1 MNIPKGTNK
10 LVSALKVLK
19 EKIMNLEKKKWFE
32 SERWHVIY
40 ITSLFIITA
49 IVLYFAL
56 PHEGR
61 FRYEFQ
67 KGRPWMHATLIAPF
81 DFAIMKSDQAV
92 RQERDSLLLS
102 LTPYYTFQ
110 DSVGKKQI
118 TALSA
123 KIDQITLRENTEI
136 LYSRVVKSKVLTI
149 FEKIYNE
156 GILDQETGTA
166 QPFAGKGELLI
177 VRDNMARKVTP
188 GQLYSLKTA
197 YSEANASL
205 EVLKNSDPDLKLII
219 EKIPTDNFIEA
230 NLTFDH
236 AKTEAEKHKVLENLS
251 TTNGVVQEGERIVS
265 QGDVISPRTYLIL
278 ESLKSVFE
286 KSRGDLTKYY
296 LIVIGKA
303 VFISMLLLTLFLFI
317 YNIRRKLLR
326 SKRDIT
332 FTLVMM
338 VLMIYFCYLINSS
351 NNIPIYIVPF
361 TALALIIR
369 TFLDARL
376 AIFVN
381 TITALIVG
389 FMVPNGYEFV
399 LLSIPAGSIAVISQN
414 NLQRRDQFILTTLII
429 FFVYAFT
436 YIGISLVQE
445 ANLANIDW
453 EMMKWFLINAALTL
467 ITYLMVFVIEK
478 SFGFVSDVT
487 LIELSYSNQ
496 KLLRKLAEE
505 APGTFQH
512 SLQVANLAEE
522 AILRLG
528 GNPLLVRAGAL
539 YHDIGKLTDSQYFT
553 ENQSIGINPHDQH
566 SNEESAR
573 IIIDHVCHGVE
584 LARKH
589 KIPEQIIDFIRTHHG
604 TTKTAYFFTEQKKKG
619 NLKIDESLFTYP
631 GPVPS
636 TRETAVVMLADSI
649 EAASRSLDKK
659 DNVSLKKLIDT
670 IFKQK
675 TEAGQLEYAPLT
687 FRDITLL
694 KEIFLE
700 KLLNIYHVRI
710 TYPQKE
716 V

>member
-1 MNIPKGTNK
+1 
-10 LVSALKVLK
+10 
-19 EKIMNLEKKKWFE
+19 MNLQKRKWFE
-32 SERWHVIY
+32 SERWHTIY
-40 ITSLFIITA
+40 ITSIFIITA

-56 PHEGR
+56 PQEGR

-81 DFAIMKSDQAV
+81 NIAIMKSDQTISG
-92 RQERDSLLLS
+92 ERDSLLNS
-102 LTPYYTFQ
+102 LIPYFQ
-110 DSVGKKQI
+110 YYDSVGKQQI
-118 TALSA
+118 IALSA
-123 KIDQITLRENTEI
+123 KIDEITLIENTGI
-136 LYSRVVKSKVLTI
+136 LYSRVVKNKVLTI
-149 FEKIYNE
+149 FEKIYRS
-156 GILDQETGTA
+156 GIIEQGT
-166 QPFAGKGELLI
+166 QGSQLPSGKNELLV
-177 VRDNMARKVTP
+177 VRNNLAEKISD
-188 GQLYSLKTA
+188 GQFYSLKTA
-197 YSEANASL
+197 YFEANAAL
-205 EVLKNSDPDLKLII
+205 DILKNSDPDLKQII
-219 EKIPTDNFIEA
+219 EKFHAEDYLSV
-230 NLTFDH
+230 NLTFDRV
-236 AKTEAEKHKVLENLS
+236 KTAMGKQKILENLS

-265 QGDVISPRTYLIL
+265 QGDVISPHTFLIL
-278 ESLKSVFE
+278 ESLKSAFE

-296 LIVIGKA
+296 LIIIGKA
-303 VFISMLLLTLFLFI
+303 IFISMLLLTLFLFI

-332 FTLVMM
+332 FTLFMM
-338 VLMIYFCYLINSS
+338 ILMIYFCRVIISS
-351 NNIPIYIVPF
+351 NTIPIYIVPF

-399 LLSIPAGSIAVISQN
+399 LLTIPAGSIAVISQN
-414 NLQRRDQFILTTLII
+414 KLQRRDQLILTSIII

-436 YIGISLVQE
+436 YIGISLIQE
-445 ANLANIDW
+445 ASFAGIDW
-453 EMMKWFLINAALTL
+453 EVMKWFLINAALTL
-467 ITYLMVFVIEK
+467 ITYLLVFVIEK
-478 SFGFVSDVT
+478 SFGFISDVT
-487 LIELSYSNQ
+487 LIELSYSSQ

-512 SLQVANLAEE
+512 SMQVANLAEE
-522 AILRLG
+522 AVLQLG

-539 YHDIGKLTDSQYFT
+539 YHDIGKLVNPQYFI
-553 ENQSIGINPHDQH
+553 ENQTYGINPHDQR
-566 SNEESAR
+566 SVEQSTE
-573 IIIDHVCHGVE
+573 IIMNHVNSGVE

-604 TTKTAYFFTEQKKKG
+604 TTITGYFYVELNNKPDQE
-619 NLKIDESLFTYP
+619 IDKNPFTYP

-659 DNVSLKKLIDT
+659 DAASLKELIGS
-670 IFKQK
+670 IFDRKIK
-675 TEAGQLEYAPLT
+675 AGQLDYAPLT

-694 KEIFLE
+694 QQIFLE

-710 TYPQKE
+710 TYPLK
-716 V
+716 